1 LKSLENFQNIL
12 TDYLTA
18 VSPKEGPGVSVVG
31 NTYRIIIGS
40 EQTNEA
46 YTLIDMLIPP
56 KGGPVPHSHATFQ
69 EAFYIID
76 GEIKVITLA
85 IKGSYVSLNSLE
97 RKNEVSIIVGPLTGQ
112 SDWSLRVLQ

>member
-1 LKSLENFQNIL
+1 
-12 TDYLTA
+12 
-18 VSPKEGPGVSVVG
+18 
-31 NTYRIIIGS
+31 
-40 EQTNEA
+40 
-46 YTLIDMLIPP
+46 MLIPP

-76 GEIKVITLA
+76 GGIKVITIA

-112 SDWSLRVLQ
+112 SDWRGAYGCYSNRPRSKRFRCNRFSTKKVKF